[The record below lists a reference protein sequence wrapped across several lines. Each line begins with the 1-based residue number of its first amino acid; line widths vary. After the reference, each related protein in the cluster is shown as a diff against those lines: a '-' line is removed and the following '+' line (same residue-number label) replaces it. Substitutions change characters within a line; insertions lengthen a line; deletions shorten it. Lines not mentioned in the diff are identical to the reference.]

1 MDDEAVLIER
11 ACAGD
16 AHAFEALVSP
26 HLEVA
31 NRVAVTMV
39 RDRVEAADVVQNAL
53 IKAHRSLTQ
62 FDRSCAFRPWF
73 LTITMNEARN
83 SLRAAGRRERLVAK
97 VVAQPTSQV
106 GSSAEDRALQDLER
120 TGLRAV
126 ISGLSPND
134 RAVIEARFLSE
145 WSEAETASELGIAV
159 GTVKS
164 RTSRAVRRLQ
174 VAMTLLVILI
184 VLFAIPGV
192 RHAVADWLGL
202 RGVRIEPQPVPT
214 TVHAGTTV
222 PPTGTTVPRAGSST
236 TGVPTTLR
244 PLGFGSPTSIEA
256 ARSSVPFA
264 FAVLQDVD
272 LGAPD
277 AVYVDRSIAD
287 GVVSLVWKPD
297 PSAGIPASPA
307 LPDVGLAFSAFRGSV
322 DDASFVKM
330 LPPGTTVESVVVGGD
345 RGFWIAGEPHQLL
358 ASTGPGRYFAVET
371 RLATNTLLWQH
382 GDVTYRIEADIDR
395 ERALALAGGVK

>member
-1 MDDEAVLIER
+1 MDDEVALIER

-26 HLEVA
+26 HLDAA

-39 RDRVEAADVVQNAL
+39 HDRVEAADVVQNAL
-53 IKAHRSLTQ
+53 IKAHRSLAQ

-97 VVAQPTSQV
+97 VVAQPTSHV

-120 TGLRAV
+120 TGLREV

-174 VAMTLLVILI
+174 VAMTLLVIAI

-202 RGVRIEPQPVPT
+202 RGVRIERQPVPT
-214 TVHAGTTV
+214 TIHTVTTVLGAGTTT
-222 PPTGTTVPRAGSST
+222 PAT
-236 TGVPTTLR
+236 TTL
-244 PLGFGSPTSIEA
+244 PALGFGAPTSVEA
-256 ARSSVPFA
+256 ARSALPFA
-264 FAVLQDVD
+264 FAVLQDAG
-272 LGAPD
+272 LGASD
-277 AVYVDRSIAD
+277 GVYVDRAIAD
-287 GVVSLVWKPD
+287 GVFSLVWKPL

-307 LPDVGLAFSAFRGSV
+307 LPDVGLVFSAFRGRV

-345 RGFWIAGEPHQLL
+345 AGFWIQGQPHQLS

-395 ERALALAGGVK
+395 DRALALAANVK

>member
-26 HLEVA
+26 HLDAA
-31 NRVAVTMV
+31 NRVAVTMI

-53 IKAHRSLTQ
+53 IKAHRSLAQ

-120 TGLRAV
+120 SGLRAV

-214 TVHAGTTV
+214 TVHAGTLV
-222 PPTGTTVPRAGSST
+222 PPAGSST
-236 TGVPTTLR
+236 IDVPTTLP

-256 ARSSVPFA
+256 ARSALPFA
-264 FAVLQDVD
+264 FAVLQDAG

-277 AVYVDRSIAD
+277 GVYVDRSIAD
-287 GVVSLVWKPD
+287 GVVSLVWKPN
-297 PSAGIPASPA
+297 PSAGIPASPT
-307 LPDVGLAFSAFRGSV
+307 LPDVGLVFSMFRGRV
-322 DDASFVKM
+322 DDAS
-330 LPPGTTVESVVVGGD
+330 L
-345 RGFWIAGEPHQLL
+345 
-358 ASTGPGRYFAVET
+358 
-371 RLATNTLLWQH
+371 
-382 GDVTYRIEADIDR
+382 
-395 ERALALAGGVK
+395 

>member
-26 HLEVA
+26 HLDAA
-31 NRVAVTMV
+31 NRVAVTMI

-53 IKAHRSLTQ
+53 IKAHRSLAQ

-120 TGLRAV
+120 SGLRDV

-214 TVHAGTTV
+214 TVPQAGTN
-222 PPTGTTVPRAGSST
+222 VPRAGT
-236 TGVPTTLR
+236 THVATTL
-244 PLGFGSPTSIEA
+244 PALGFGSPTSIEA
-256 ARSSVPFA
+256 ARSALPFA
-264 FAVLQDVD
+264 FAVLQDAG

-277 AVYVDRSIAD
+277 GVYVDRSIAD
-287 GVVSLVWKPD
+287 GVVSLVWKPI
-297 PSAGIPASPA
+297 PSAGIPASPT
-307 LPDVGLAFSAFRGSV
+307 LPDVGLVFSMFRGRV

-345 RGFWIAGEPHQLL
+345 RGFWIAGEPHQLS
-358 ASTGPGRYFAVET
+358 ASTGPGQYFAVET

-395 ERALALAGGVK
+395 ERALALAAEVK